1 MNVEEITRRVFAK
14 LGQEKQLHEYHEIIY
29 KLIGV
34 VVDFISADGVSL
46 KLSEGKHFNPFC
58 TKIRDTKAGYAACRL
73 CDTEYA
79 HKAARSGKPLIYTCY
94 AGFLEILVPLYD
106 NAGNYIGSMTAGQ
119 FHRKDASVPEKAV
132 IAEQVRKLGLDP
144 KEMFGLYQQ
153 TLRLSEQQ
161 IEGLIEYLAAI
172 GRLLVST
179 RNNLLFMES
188 VNAPDRIS
196 LIKEYVEK
204 NYGKRL
210 CVPKI
215 ARRFYMS
222 PGYFSHF
229 FKKEV
234 GVSFQSYLNLYRVS
248 KAKEMLEETELSVS
262 EIAGLTGFGSLSQF
276 NRTFRGSTG
285 KTPGAIRRES
295 V

>member
-1 MNVEEITRRVFAK
+1 MNIEEITRRVFAK
-14 LGQEKQLHEYHEIIY
+14 LGQEKQLREYHEIIY

-58 TKIRDTKAGYAACRL
+58 TKIRNTEAGYTACRV

-79 HKAARSGKPLIYTCY
+79 RRAARSGKPLVYTCH

-119 FHRKDASVPEKAV
+119 FHRKEAHVPGKSA
-132 IAEQVRKLGLDP
+132 IAARVREFGLDL
-144 KEMFGLYQQ
+144 KEMFRLYRQ

-161 IEGLIEYLAAI
+161 IEGLIEYLETI

-196 LIKEYVEK
+196 LIKEFVEK

-210 CVPKI
+210 SIPKI
-215 ARRFYMS
+215 ARKFYMS

-234 GVSFQSYLNLYRVS
+234 GVSFQSYLNLYRIS

-262 EIAGLTGFGSLSQF
+262 EIAYLTGFGSISQF
-276 NRTFRGSTG
+276 NRTFRNSTG
-285 KTPGAIRRES
+285 KNPGAIRK
-295 V
+295 

>member
-1 MNVEEITRRVFAK
+1 MNGEDITRRVFAK
-14 LGQEKQLHEYHEIIY
+14 LGQEKQLREYHEIIY

-58 TKIRDTKAGYAACRL
+58 TKIRETKEGYAACRR

-79 HKAARSGKPLIYTCY
+79 RRAARSGKPLIYTCH
-94 AGFLEILVPLYD
+94 AGFLEMLVPLYD

-119 FHRKDASVPEKAV
+119 FHRKDSPLLEKSD
-132 IAEQVRKLGLDP
+132 IAAQALKLGLDP
-144 KEMFGLYQQ
+144 KEMFRLYRE

-161 IEGLIEYLAAI
+161 IEGLIEYLETI

-179 RNNLLFMES
+179 RNHLLFMES

-196 LIKEYVEK
+196 MIKQYVEN

-210 CVPKI
+210 AVPKI

-234 GVSFQSYLNLYRVS
+234 GVSFQTYLNLYRVS

-262 EIAGLTGFGSLSQF
+262 EIASLTGFGSLSQF
-276 NRTFRGSTG
+276 NRTFRASAG
-285 KTPGAIRRES
+285 KTPGAVRKES
-295 V
+295 

>member
-1 MNVEEITRRVFAK
+1 MNIEEITRRVFAK
-14 LGQEKQLHEYHEIIY
+14 LGQEKQLREYHEIIY

-46 KLSEGKHFNPFC
+46 KLSEGKHFNPCC
-58 TKIRDTKAGYAACRL
+58 TKIRNTEAGYAACGV

-79 HKAARSGKPLIYTCY
+79 RRAARSGKPLVYTCH

-119 FHRKDASVPEKAV
+119 FHRKDTPVPGKSA
-132 IAEQVRKLGLDP
+132 IAARVREFGLDL
-144 KEMFGLYQQ
+144 KEMFGLYRQ

-161 IEGLIEYLAAI
+161 IEGLIEYLETI

-188 VNAPDRIS
+188 VNAPDRVS
-196 LIKEYVEK
+196 LIKEFVEK

-210 CVPKI
+210 SVPKI

-248 KAKEMLEETELSVS
+248 KAKEMLEDTELSVS
-262 EIAGLTGFGSLSQF
+262 EIACLTGFGSISQF
-276 NRTFRGSTG
+276 NRTFRNSTG
-285 KTPGAIRRES
+285 KNPGSIRK
-295 V
+295 